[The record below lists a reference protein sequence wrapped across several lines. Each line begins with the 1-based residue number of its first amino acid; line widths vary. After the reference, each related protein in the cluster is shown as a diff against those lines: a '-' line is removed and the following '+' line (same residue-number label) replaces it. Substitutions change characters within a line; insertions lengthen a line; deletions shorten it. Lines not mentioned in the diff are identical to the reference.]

1 MIFLVLPPP
10 LSAFLLPVHHL
21 HHLQPE
27 KDPRESR
34 EAEQEGDGEEDEGGK
49 TEELLLRVVR
59 PEHEDDQGEEEQ
71 GDQAE
76 QLGGAQQSLIIVLKL
91 HVHCTVHALQ
101 ISCHISFVWFIL
113 FPCLH
118 LDHLPSNREL

>member
-1 MIFLVLPPP
+1 MIFLVLPPL
-10 LSAFLLPVHHL
+10 LSALLLPVHHL

-27 KDPRESR
+27 KDPRKSR
-34 EAEQEGDGEEDEGGK
+34 EAEQEGNGEEDEGGK

-76 QLGGAQQSLIIVLKL
+76 QLGRAQQSLIEATDGDLSV
-91 HVHCTVHALQ
+91 A
-101 ISCHISFVWFIL
+101 
-113 FPCLH
+113 
-118 LDHLPSNREL
+118 

>member
-1 MIFLVLPPP
+1 MIFLVLPPL
-10 LSAFLLPVHHL
+10 LSALILPLHYL
-21 HHLQPE
+21 HHLQQPE

-34 EAEQEGDGEEDEGGK
+34 EAEQEGDGEEDEGSK

-113 FPCLH
+113 FPWL
-118 LDHLPSNREL
+118 HLPSNREL